1 MERWL
6 ITTIICWTVL
16 TDVAFSFKWWHN
28 VYLSRLDTISRC
40 ILPIKHER
48 DITTKQ
54 MARGIQVSLTLTL
67 EFYFLLK
74 HGRLWEIYEE
84 NYSAPTF

>member
-1 MERWL
+1 MGRWL
-6 ITTIICWTVL
+6 ITTIICLTVL

-28 VYLSRLDTISRC
+28 VHLARLDTISRC
-40 ILPIKHER
+40 VLLIKHER

-54 MARGIQVSLTLTL
+54 MEEGIQVSLTLTL

-74 HGRLWEIYEE
+74 HKRLWKTYEE
-84 NYSAPTF
+84 NYNAPTF